1 MKMALHEF
9 NYEKE
14 KVINIVK
21 KILEDAIL
29 IFATD
34 IHFDPQEDELII
46 RLRID
51 GDLVLYTTV
60 PESAMKNIITR
71 IKILAGMNIT
81 ESSISQT
88 GFITY
93 KMKDEVHNMRVS
105 SIPVVHG
112 EKIVVHISNHAN
124 KFAKLQDLN
133 FSDYDYRKIKN
144 LLNNTAGT
152 ILIAGSTTSGKA
164 TTMYAMIHELD
175 HNKKNIFTIENRIKA
190 NIDGVNQI
198 QVDKHKGL
206 TPNNILKTVLLS
218 DPNVIVLSEINDIE
232 TANNILKASV
242 TGRLVISTIHS
253 KNIYT
258 TIDTLINM
266 DIENYLLSS
275 SLTGIISQ
283 RLVKRLCPK
292 CRRKRKTTDLEKE
305 IFTNTINK
313 NIKEIYEPVGCDNC
327 INGYQGQ
334 IPISEVVEINDTIR
348 NAITNPREKAN
359 LRNLVYEHNTTIF
372 EDGLVKV
379 INGDTS
385 LDEVIRVIDLNSD
398 FAKDEEVIKKLILDE
413 INDNDIDENN
423 DNVNVP
429 VRSLIP
435 DKIAIED
442 IVIEEKDNNNNKED
456 KLDKNKKNED
466 HNVNSKIDKN
476 DEDDTTSSDSSDFKT
491 KNKNTSKKNID
502 VNIEEDNNEDDGNSD
517 TSDIDNDIDDE
528 KVTEQDDEDI
538 KNSEIDNKN
547 ESTDDIITNDDEDQ
561 EDSEI
566 DVDVEEGNNNHGE
579 SDSEIDID
587 TDEDTDEDNNNH
599 DEDEEKIIKKLLN
612 DSAFLTSEEQ
622 EEDKNLNK
630 KKQNKKKQNKI
641 DDEDDE
647 KNIEYVEDKEEHD
660 EDNNAKEEVEE
671 DNIANKETVNNLLDN
686 YIIDENG
693 ILVAKDIINKQ
704 EDLKKENESLDKKD
718 DNNNDIASEE
728 RVNNILDNYVI
739 DENGIL
745 VAKSILENQQSNN
758 KEDNL
763 NNDSKLNENK
773 EIKHV
778 NDRNTSLD
786 SASLSITDEDVKR
799 IKEAIDYDDF
809 SYDDSYKNDF

>member
-190 NIDGVNQI
+190 NIEGVNQI

-398 FAKDEEVIKKLILDE
+398 FAKNEEVIKKLILDE
-413 INDNDIDENN
+413 INENDIDENN

-442 IVIEEKDNNNNKED
+442 IVIEEKDNNKED

-466 HNVNSKIDKN
+466 HNIDSKTDKS
-476 DEDDTTSSDSSDFKT
+476 DEDDTTSSDSSDFKA
-491 KNKNTSKKNID
+491 KNKNASKKTID
-502 VNIEEDNNEDDGNSD
+502 INIEEDNNEDDDNVD
-517 TSDIDNDIDDE
+517 ASDIKNDNDIDDTS
-528 KVTEQDDEDI
+528 VNNQDDDDT
-538 KNSEIDNKN
+538 KNNKVDNRNEIIDDNV
-547 ESTDDIITNDDEDQ
+547 TNDDRDQ
-561 EDSEI
+561 EDS
-566 DVDVEEGNNNHGE
+566 
-579 SDSEIDID
+579 DID
-587 TDEDTDEDNNNH
+587 TDEDKNKYIE

-612 DSAFLTSEEQ
+612 DSAFLISEEQ

-647 KNIEYVEDKEEHD
+647 KNIEYAEDKEENN
-660 EDNNAKEEVEE
+660 EDNNPKEEPEE
-671 DNIANKETVNNLLDN
+671 DNIVNKEIVNDLLDN

-718 DNNNDIASEE
+718 NNNNDIASEE

-745 VAKSILENQQSNN
+745 VAKSILEKQQNIN

-773 EIKHV
+773 EVKHV

>member
-435 DKIAIED
+435 DKIAIE
-442 IVIEEKDNNNNKED
+442 EKDNNNNNKED

-502 VNIEEDNNEDDGNSD
+502 INIEEDNNEDDGNSD

-538 KNSEIDNKN
+538 KNSEVDNKN

-704 EDLKKENESLDKKD
+704 EDFKKENESLDKKD

-799 IKEAIDYDDF
+799 IKETIDYDDF